1 MVLTNEPNFF
11 FADFN
16 MQRDTS
22 DDQTEPFGWA
32 PSPAP
37 NSEVPPDVFF
47 LVKREDEE
55 ENDSN
60 KPIGAHMEFLAGV
73 SPVFRRLLF
82 GPFKEETVIPVKNTS
97 FEAFK
102 IMINYIYK
110 PSSTIKF
117 FLSPRLNDE
126 DINRYLESDEEIP
139 DNRIRC
145 PQMFFE
151 VLRLA
156 EKYEIFTMKREL
168 TSYVFDGLPITEDN
182 VLFTTEVSKLNQKSC
197 EDVSIKLLAKCL
209 RFLLKK
215 KSAGDTWTRFWTL
228 VNNTGEQL
236 RESLAGTP
244 FEVLKISHGLIKE
257 TLLEKIGDD
266 SYDSCLYLACSGVD
280 VRWETL
286 YILYDF

>member
-1 MVLTNEPNFF
+1 
-11 FADFN
+11 

-37 NSEVPPDVFF
+37 NAEVPPDVFF

-102 IMINYIYK
+102 MMINYIYK

-126 DINRYLESDEEIP
+126 EINRFLESDEDIP

-151 VLRLA
+151 VLKLA

-168 TSYVFDGLPITEDN
+168 TSYVFDSLTITEEN
-182 VLFTTEVSKLNQKSC
+182 VIFTAKVSKLNQKIC
-197 EDVSIKLLAKCL
+197 EDVSIKMLAKCL

-215 KSAGDTWTRFWTL
+215 KSTSAGDTWTRFWAL
-228 VNNTGEQL
+228 VNNTEEQL

-244 FEVLKISHGLIKE
+244 FAHLKIAHGLIKE
-257 TLLEKIGDD
+257 TLLEKIGGD

-286 YILYDF
+286 YILYYF